1 MHKPSNIYR
10 MPPFPGGRLLRRAL
24 AGGLLALLAHSAA
37 AQNSDALRLMPSQ
50 ADQASS
56 ITTIE
61 AAQAA
66 HQHAAREKARI
77 EQEYVQ
83 EEHACST
90 LFFVNA
96 CRARAKERRR
106 AALEPVH
113 RSQVE
118 ADTQMRRIRAAER
131 DQALAHKN
139 DKQALEAAKK
149 EQEAHRKEQE
159 NTRKHQQNETLQMHQ
174 DAHKDAD
181 QKIRQS
187 HQQTES
193 AAEAQKRADNV
204 SAYEKKVEAAE
215 AHQRDLAAKKAEK
228 AEKAEKNRNRKMP
241 PSTEPKP
248 LEPAAS
254 GAPR

>member
-1 MHKPSNIYR
+1 MRKRSNLYR
-10 MPPFPGGRLLRRAL
+10 MPSFPGGRLLWRAL
-24 AGGLLALLAHSAA
+24 AGGLLALFAHGVP
-37 AQNSDALRLMPSQ
+37 AQNSDVLPLAQSQ
-50 ADQASS
+50 GDPAGA

-66 HQHAAREKARI
+66 HQHAVQEKARI

-96 CRARAKERRR
+96 CRDRAKERRR

-113 RSQVE
+113 RAQVE
-118 ADTQMRRIRAAER
+118 ADTQMRRIRVAER
-131 DQALAHKN
+131 DQALASKN
-139 DKQALEAAKK
+139 DKAELEAVKK
-149 EQEAHRKEQE
+149 EQQAQQKTQE
-159 NTRKHQQNETLQMHQ
+159 NTRKHQQNEALQMQQ

-181 QKIRQS
+181 QKVRQP

-193 AAEAQKRADNV
+193 AAEMQKRADNV
-204 SAYEKKVEAAE
+204 RAYEKKIKAAE
-215 AHQRDLAAKKAEK
+215 AHQRDLAARK

-241 PSTEPKP
+241 PSTGPKP

-254 GAPR
+254 GASK